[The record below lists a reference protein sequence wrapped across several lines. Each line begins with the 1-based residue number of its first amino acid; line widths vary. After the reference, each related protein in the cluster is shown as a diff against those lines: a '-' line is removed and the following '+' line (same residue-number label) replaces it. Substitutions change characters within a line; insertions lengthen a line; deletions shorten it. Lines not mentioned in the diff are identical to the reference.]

1 MSRKAAII
9 QPVDPLPTAVDLCGD
24 GCLSIPRAARFCGLG
39 VRMFQQLLTVGRI
52 ETLRVGKRR
61 VVPKRGLARFL
72 AVRLAEELEG
82 TR

>member
-1 MSRKAAII
+1 MRPKAII

-39 VRMFQQLLTVGRI
+39 VRMFQQLLAVGRI
-52 ETLRVGKRR
+52 ETLRV
-61 VVPKRGLARFL
+61 VPKGGLVRFL